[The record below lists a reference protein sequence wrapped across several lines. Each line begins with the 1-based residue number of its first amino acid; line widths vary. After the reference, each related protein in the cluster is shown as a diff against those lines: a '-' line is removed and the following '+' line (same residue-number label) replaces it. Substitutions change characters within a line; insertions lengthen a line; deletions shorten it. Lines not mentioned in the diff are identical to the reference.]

1 MRPDSPHVEGPQE
14 EPLARPIVVTVSHN
28 LGAAEAQR
36 RISRG
41 LETGKSELSNL
52 FSAFEAD
59 WKANHADLRLVALN
73 QRITAGLDVFDDM
86 VRVEVSL
93 PWYLA
98 PLQDKIAGALKHQS
112 EKALQIGQ
120 G

>member
-1 MRPDSPHVEGPQE
+1 MRPASPHVEGPQE

-41 LETGKSELSNL
+41 LETGKSELPSL

-112 EKALQIGQ
+112 EKALRIGQ